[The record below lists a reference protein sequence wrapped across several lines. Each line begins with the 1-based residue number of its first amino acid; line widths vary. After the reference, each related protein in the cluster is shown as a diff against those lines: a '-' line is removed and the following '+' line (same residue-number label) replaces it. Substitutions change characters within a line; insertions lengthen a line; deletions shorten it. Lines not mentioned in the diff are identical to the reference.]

1 MRRFICFLLAI
12 TIVIPSQSQSVAKVV
27 SHKIITQKDVKVGA
41 EQFSKYEPLLKNKRV
56 GIIANQTSVI
66 NNMHLVDFL
75 LEKKINISKVF
86 SPEHGFRG
94 AADAGAKVNN
104 ETDSKTGLPIVSL
117 YGNNKKP
124 NPEQLKDIDV
134 LVFDLQDVG
143 TRFYTYISTMSLAME
158 ACAEQNIPF
167 IVLDR
172 PNPNGHF
179 IDGPILEKK
188 YASFVGMHPVPIAHG
203 MTVGEYAK
211 MVNGEKWLSNAVQ
224 CNLTVIPCEN
234 YDHDMLYQ
242 LPIWPS
248 PNLNTMQAIYLYPT
262 LCLFEGTSFSIGR
275 GTEKPFTVL
284 GHPKAHGPF
293 EFTPKS
299 MPGASKPVL
308 ENQRCKGFDL
318 YSFSTSYL
326 RDYGQIYIFW
336 LIDCYQNFPEKDK
349 FFNSFFEKL
358 AGTDELRKQIIA
370 GKSEDEIRASWAK
383 GLVDFQKIRK
393 KYLLYDDFGIE

>member
-1 MRRFICFLLAI
+1 MRIFLSFLLLI
-12 TIVIPSQSQSVAKVV
+12 FSFFTTQGQTVSKVV
-27 SHKIITQKDVKVGA
+27 SHQIVAQKDIKVGA
-41 EQFSKYEPLLKNKRV
+41 ERFSLYEKQLQNKRV
-56 GIIANQTSVI
+56 GIIANQTSIVG
-66 NNMHLVDFL
+66 NQHLVDFL
-75 LEKKINISKVF
+75 IEKKVQVVKVF

-104 ETDSKTGLPIVSL
+104 DIDSKTGLPIVSL

-124 NPEQLKDIDV
+124 SAEQLKDIDI
-134 LVFDLQDVG
+134 LLFDLQDVG

-158 ACAEQNIPF
+158 ACAEQNKPF

-179 IDGPILEKK
+179 VDGPVLEKK
-188 YASFVGMHPVPIAHG
+188 HASFVGMHPVPIAHG

-211 MVNGEKWLSNAVQ
+211 MVNGEKWLSNEVVCA
-224 CNLTVIPCEN
+224 LTVIPCEK
-234 YDHDMLYQ
+234 YDHEMLYQ
-242 LPIWPS
+242 LPVWPS

-275 GTEKPFTVL
+275 GTERPFTVL
-284 GHPKAHGPF
+284 GHPKFNGTY

-299 MPGASKPVL
+299 MPGATKPVL
-308 ENQRCKGFDL
+308 ENQLCKGFDL
-318 YSFSTSYL
+318 YNFSTSYL
-326 RDYGQIYIFW
+326 RDYGQVYIFW
-336 LIDCYQNFPEKDK
+336 LIDCYKNFPEKDK

-370 GKSEDEIRASWAK
+370 GKSEEEIRNSWKK
-383 GLVDFQKIRK
+383 GIEDFKKIRS
-393 KYLLYDDFGIE
+393 KYLLYADFED